1 MNTLVGDKE
10 FCSEYVVCNCPE
22 KYIKLA
28 LPIYVSP
35 SGTQIAC
42 LSCHAALDDCPP
54 ALLSEVRRAGLP
66 QGQNEAA

>member
-1 MNTLVGDKE
+1 MYSTQENTEV
-10 FCSEYVVCNCPE
+10 CSEYVVCNCPE

-35 SGTQIAC
+35 SGTQIDC
-42 LSCHAALDDCPP
+42 LSCHAALEICPP

-66 QGQNEAA
+66 YGRNEAA